1 MAIRPVFIIGDNP
14 EKLSCRL
21 VVDDLSEIEKVKD
34 ISHVIS
40 ESDMGRRAYITAT
53 TKVRM
58 HQKSFRERVL
68 DAYQS
73 QCSLCRIKH
82 RELLDA
88 AHIIPDEHPEGEPR
102 ITNGI
107 ALCKLHH
114 AAFDN
119 MFIGLSPSYTIK
131 VRSDILG
138 EDDGPMLIHGLKE
151 LHNKAILLPSR
162 EIYWPDRGCLEWRY
176 KRFLEVS

>member
-1 MAIRPVFIIGDNP
+1 
-14 EKLSCRL
+14 
-21 VVDDLSEIEKVKD
+21 
-34 ISHVIS
+34 
-40 ESDMGRRAYITAT
+40 
-53 TKVRM
+53 VRI
-58 HQKSFRERVL
+58 HQKCFRERVL
-68 DAYQS
+68 DAYHS

-88 AHIIPDEHPEGEPR
+88 AHIIPDEHPEGEPK

-131 VRSDILG
+131 VRKDILN
-138 EDDGPMLIHGLKE
+138 EEDGPMLIHGLKE

-162 EIYWPDRGCLEWRY
+162 EIYWPDKNCLEWKY
-176 KRFLEVS
+176 KQFLNAM